1 MIYHTVLWLLLF
13 LTVDLLI
20 LLMPPALLLICLNLL
35 YCFFASN
42 SLLTPIRKFAT
53 FLLPFGGR
61 LVFSFRKISL
71 FHSCFFFSS
80 SSISLSAK
88 NSFHLNTLS
97 NFLHSVRICVI
108 LSLSGATQKLRPFKS
123 FSLASVRTIF
133 K

>member
-1 MIYHTVLWLLLF
+1 MIITF
-13 LTVDLLI
+13 SDSRLI
-20 LLMPPALLLICLNLL
+20 NTFNASCSSFDMFELALLVFLP
-35 YCFFASN
+35 SN

-53 FLLPFGGR
+53 FLLPFVGM
-61 LVFSFRKISL
+61 LVFSFQKISL

-108 LSLSGATQKLRPFKS
+108 LSLSGATHKLRPRFKS

-133 K
+133 E

>member
-1 MIYHTVLWLLLF
+1 MIITF
-13 LTVDLLI
+13 SDSRLI
-20 LLMPPALLLICLNLL
+20 NTFNASCSSFDMFELALLVFLP
-35 YCFFASN
+35 SN

-88 NSFHLNTLS
+88 NSFHLNALS
-97 NFLHSVRICVI
+97 NILHSVRICVI
-108 LSLSGATQKLRPFKS
+108 LSLSGATQKLRPRFKS
-123 FSLASVRTIF
+123 FSLASVRAIF
-133 K
+133 EYL